1 MFHLM
6 YQRKKH
12 TIILNTEMIK
22 MLDDVYLGI
31 FTNELHFLC
40 ILFESIYR
48 SRQKRSVVMLIR
60 LLSLHLNLCVFAG

>member
-1 MFHLM
+1 MQKYLRSSFFHFFIRNGIRTYHPDMFHLM

-31 FTNELHFLC
+31 FTNELHF
-40 ILFESIYR
+40 
-48 SRQKRSVVMLIR
+48 
-60 LLSLHLNLCVFAG
+60 